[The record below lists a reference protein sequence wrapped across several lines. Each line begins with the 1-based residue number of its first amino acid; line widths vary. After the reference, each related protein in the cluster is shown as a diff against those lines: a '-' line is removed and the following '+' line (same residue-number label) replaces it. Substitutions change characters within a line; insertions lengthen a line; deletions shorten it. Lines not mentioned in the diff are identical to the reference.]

1 MVCEPPQWHD
11 SRCAEGC
18 TSVRVPN
25 LHPVARAAAC
35 KLTVLLGDPLCFCSS
50 IGFFGPK
57 EELEGKTARAW
68 VLLCVL
74 VLILASWCGN
84 RGHTG
89 LTLKT
94 KVRASGYL
102 SKLPTFMLLC
112 LSLCADRVRRE
123 PVHLHTCGA
132 AAGEIPVRKPAGAHV
147 VPGHHLRHLC
157 LERSWLLHR
166 GRCRV
171 AIECR
176 VRVCWLCVLGM
187 ACSHAVVVSVT
198 TTALLLLLLLS
209 VLQVFSVRYRQ
220 QIEAAIQEHERR
232 SRAGSDASASSEG
245 AASGTTEHEGDTS
258 VKQAAE
264 ALADHVAE
272 ELHLAQQLA
281 GTDEGNEPSPA
292 QLRRRVVA
300 TGTVEE

>member
-94 KVRASGYL
+94 KVRASG
-102 SKLPTFMLLC
+102 
-112 LSLCADRVRRE
+112 
-123 PVHLHTCGA
+123 
-132 AAGEIPVRKPAGAHV
+132 
-147 VPGHHLRHLC
+147 
-157 LERSWLLHR
+157 
-166 GRCRV
+166 
-171 AIECR
+171 
-176 VRVCWLCVLGM
+176 
-187 ACSHAVVVSVT
+187 
-198 TTALLLLLLLS
+198 
-209 VLQVFSVRYRQ
+209 
-220 QIEAAIQEHERR
+220 
-232 SRAGSDASASSEG
+232 
-245 AASGTTEHEGDTS
+245 
-258 VKQAAE
+258 
-264 ALADHVAE
+264 
-272 ELHLAQQLA
+272 
-281 GTDEGNEPSPA
+281 
-292 QLRRRVVA
+292 
-300 TGTVEE
+300 